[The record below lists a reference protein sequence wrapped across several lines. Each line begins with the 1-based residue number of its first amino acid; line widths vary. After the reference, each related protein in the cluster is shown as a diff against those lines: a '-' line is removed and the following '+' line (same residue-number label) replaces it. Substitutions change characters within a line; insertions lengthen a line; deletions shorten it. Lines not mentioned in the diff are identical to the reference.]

1 MAFLIYICGESKKQV
16 DMTEWWN
23 SFSSFEQV
31 FWYIAIP
38 FTVILFIQ
46 MLLTFAG
53 MGGTDADVGDAD
65 LSGLD
70 TDGDIDAAEDYD
82 TGGDDFDMTPSFHFF
97 TIRNFIAFFT
107 LFGWAG
113 IAAFENGL
121 NRTWTIIIAMLAG
134 IFAMFIVAS
143 LFYFMGKLV
152 DNGGALSLKNA
163 INKIGNVYIPI
174 QANSGSIG
182 KININIQGSL
192 RELQAMTQGDKDL
205 KTGTVVKVVGI
216 ASDSILIV
224 EKVS

>member
-1 MAFLIYICGESKKQV
+1 MILWLFFNYICGESKKQV

-46 MLLTFAG
+46 MILTFAG
-53 MGGTDADVGDAD
+53 MGGTDADIGDAD
-65 LSGLD
+65 LPD
-70 TDGDIDAAEDYD
+70 TDADSVDNYD
-82 TGGDDFDMTPSFHFF
+82 SGGNDFDMEPAFHFF

-113 IAAFENGL
+113 IAAFENGMDK
-121 NRTWTIIIAMLAG
+121 TWTIIIAILVG
-134 IFAMFIVAS
+134 LFAMLVVAS

-152 DNGGALSLKNA
+152 DGGGALNLKNA
-163 INKIGNVYIPI
+163 VSKVGNVYIPI
-174 QANSGSIG
+174 KANSESIG
-182 KININIQGSL
+182 KVQINIQGSL
-192 RELQAMTQGDKDL
+192 RELQAMTKGAEDL
-205 KTGTVVKVVGI
+205 KTGTIVKVVGV
-216 ASDSILIV
+216 ASNSILIV